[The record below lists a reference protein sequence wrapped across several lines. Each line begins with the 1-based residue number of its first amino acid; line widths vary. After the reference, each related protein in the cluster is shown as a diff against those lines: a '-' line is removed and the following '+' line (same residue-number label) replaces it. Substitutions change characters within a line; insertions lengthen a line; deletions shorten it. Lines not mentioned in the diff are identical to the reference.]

1 MTKIF
6 KKALIFYKKFMYNS
20 ISFSNEFFILI
31 FKGIF
36 MQTTTE
42 KKVITIEEFEKKV
55 EIEAAH
61 LEYFN
66 RLNRAESRR
75 QAREVI
81 SEDYVVSTKTT

>member
-1 MTKIF
+1 
-6 KKALIFYKKFMYNS
+6 
-20 ISFSNEFFILI
+20 
-31 FKGIF
+31 

>member
-6 KKALIFYKKFMYNS
+6 KKEFIFYKKFMYNS
-20 ISFSNEFFILI
+20 ISFSNEVFILI

-55 EIEAAH
+55 ED
-61 LEYFN
+61 
-66 RLNRAESRR
+66 RL
-75 QAREVI
+75 
-81 SEDYVVSTKTT
+81 